1 LPAHVDLLQE
11 AVKKNQSQQGDNQ
24 RGQSEY
30 FDGIAEQFREAG
42 APPYLEDKAHGRP
55 GSKFHLTRVM
65 ENFGGLDIGPV
76 IINGVI
82 FIREKENAQQ
92 GVNDDE
98 RYNGYV

>member
-1 LPAHVDLLQE
+1 
-11 AVKKNQSQQGDNQ
+11 
-24 RGQSEY
+24 
-30 FDGIAEQFREAG
+30 
-42 APPYLEDKAHGRP
+42 
-55 GSKFHLTRVM
+55 M